1 MFQFYR
7 ELINF
12 HSKGNPEVMLK
23 AVNPSEVSTPCVYV
37 CVWVRVCVRDC
48 VCVCACVQISKQACV
63 YC

>member
-23 AVNPSEVSTPCVYV
+23 SVNPSEVSIPQCVSV
-37 CVWVRVCVRDC
+37 CACVCAWVRVCV
-48 VCVCACVQISKQACV
+48 QISK
-63 YC
+63 